1 MYNTALHGLDRFIG
15 ASTLYYKPDA
25 VYNYVDNAYLMQML
39 LYGTVFILV
48 YCVLMSLLLYRLV
61 MQNEKMLLMCVLI
74 SMVFGMVNPQSMYLT
89 YNPLLLLL
97 VRENGTLGGIEVKGM
112 RNELSNGKKEEK
124 VYESVSL

>member
-1 MYNTALHGLDRFIG
+1 
-15 ASTLYYKPDA
+15 
-25 VYNYVDNAYLMQML
+25 MQML

-61 MQNEKMLLMCVLI
+61 MQNEKMLLVCVLI
-74 SMVFGMVNPQSMYLT
+74 SMVFGMANPQSMYLT